1 MIHIKFFFQNF
12 TQIDV
17 LESFNIH
24 LDLFDTKQ
32 KYKIKLYTILRMTKK
47 SY

>member
-12 TQIDV
+12 TQIEV

-24 LDLFDTKQ
+24 LDLFDTK
-32 KYKIKLYTILRMTKK
+32 K
-47 SY
+47 